1 MGLIYQVGL
10 SEVLS
15 PDVVYRELEVHVNG
29 VATIYKVGVDDKT
42 FVLPPMN
49 EGVVVSVLVRDVDDA
64 GNVGDWSEPYNFD
77 TKDTIRPK
85 TPGAV
90 TVALLEEVADV
101 VEPVVEVPATEEVV
115 EVPVEAP
122 VEDAVIEPVGV
133 EEATKPDSEDTVDL
147 PPDHEVKFL

>member
-29 VATIYKVGVDDKT
+29 VATIYKVGVNDKT

-49 EGVVVSVLVRDVDDA
+49 EGVVVSVLVRDIDDA

-77 TKDTIRPK
+77 TKDTIKPK

-90 TVALLEEVADV
+90 TVALLEEVADAA
-101 VEPVVEVPATEEVV
+101 VEPVVVEEVAEAPVTEEVV
-115 EVPVEAP
+115 EPVS
-122 VEDAVIEPVGV
+122 V
-133 EEATKPDSEDTVDL
+133 EEVVDSASEDTVDL